1 MRISDWSS
9 DVCSSDLGHSP
20 PLLIRSH
27 QAKSRCLAAARS
39 DTKTILPVPQ
49 AWGGGSGA
57 AADGG
62 ALTRRRGP
70 STTLRMGPP
79 PFASRHGG
87 WEPPTF
93 FRCHI
98 RSSVRWGKG
107 GYDEYYIGVG
117 VYVPK
122 KKNTHIKLT
131 P

>member
-70 STTLRMGPP
+70 RTLPCIGPP
-79 PFASRHGG
+79 PPPSRPGG
-87 WEPPTF
+87 GAPPKAERTP
-93 FRCHI
+93 
-98 RSSVRWGKG
+98 S
-107 GYDEYYIGVG
+107 
-117 VYVPK
+117 
-122 KKNTHIKLT
+122 LT
-131 P
+131 PVTKSHLVLPTLLSTKQ

>member
-70 STTLRMGPP
+70 SPLLRLGPP
-79 PFASRHGG
+79 PTASRTGRC
-87 WEPPTF
+87 EPRPLF
-93 FRCHI
+93 SCRLL
-98 RSSVRWGKG
+98 SSSELGRRHV
-107 GYDEYYIGVG
+107 
-117 VYVPK
+117 
-122 KKNTHIKLT
+122 
-131 P
+131 